1 MDARLKFMLRKS
13 ILILTIALSSSAFAT
28 PLTRYFPDN
37 ALGVIEAKD
46 LQESVTQMGSFAED
60 TQKFL
65 GTLLNDALSSKMGK
79 DLEIP
84 GVLKDL
90 TVRTMIASIR
100 DVAVSAYSVNGSPE
114 FLAVVRMTPKNLIV
128 NTFTSSFNDAMKR
141 TSAKD
146 KMREGNYLATLSGG
160 MAAGIGNNLF
170 YLSSN
175 KDLLRGYLK
184 RLNGQVLPVLVGN
197 PVYQAV
203 STVTG
208 DGFFKTTI
216 HYSALAQLL
225 GRDKSVPQNVLAIL
239 KTLNV
244 SSSVSSI
251 VEDGLETRGITQ
263 LNPNGG
269 DAALYKLLTYTPSK
283 LELLQ
288 DLPSTAP
295 TASVF
300 ATDTNGWLDYL
311 QTWLPEMDLS
321 ASEQKDVIDIFA
333 KLKSRLGNEW
343 GVVNGNLPNANSLGA
358 GLGLGGISTSTLGLL
373 GAGLLGDAFSPNSET
388 VYYAKSQD
396 GALILNDLETALNEL
411 LRISQESYPEGSSNR
426 PELVVERSTIG
437 GFDAVMAKAELN
449 SSRNPQSLEL
459 WVINKNNTIV
469 IGSNQSK
476 LEAYLTATPIFENPL
491 FKTFNL
497 PQGSTGAQLTAPVRL
512 ERTEIDAIIASSL
525 KAYQLEQDIPADMAS
540 AFGDWFESWTS
551 RTEAGYGYFLP
562 VGNKLQSYGKT
573 GFNWNK

>member
-37 ALGVIEAKD
+37 ALGVIEAVN

-65 GTLLNDALSSKMGK
+65 GTLLNDALSSQMGK
-79 DLEIP
+79 DVQVP
-84 GVLKDL
+84 GLLKDL
-90 TVRTMIASIR
+90 TVRTMVGSIR
-100 DVAVSAYSVNGSPE
+100 DVSAAAYSVGGNPE

-128 NTFTSSFNDAMKR
+128 NAFTKSFNDAIKN
-141 TSAKD
+141 TLPKN
-146 KMREGNYLATLSGG
+146 KLREGNYLAALSDG
-160 MAAGIGNNLF
+160 MAAGIGNNIF
-170 YLSSN
+170 YISSN

-184 RLNGQVLPVLVGN
+184 RLNGQVLPVLVNN

-203 STVTG
+203 SSVTG
-208 DGFFKTTI
+208 EGFFKTTI
-216 HYSALAQLL
+216 HYSAVAQLL
-225 GRDKSVPQNVLAIL
+225 GRDKSVPANVLAIL

-251 VEDGLETRGITQ
+251 VEDGLETRGVTQ

-295 TASVF
+295 SASLF

-311 QTWLPEMDLS
+311 TKWLPDTDFSAAEQRDLL
-321 ASEQKDVIDIFA
+321 DVFT
-333 KLKSRLGNEW
+333 KLKTRLGNEW
-343 GVVNGNLPNANSLGA
+343 GVVNGNLPNINSLGA
-358 GLGLGGISTSTLGLL
+358 GLGLGGVSASTLGLL

-411 LRISQESYPEGSSNR
+411 LRMSQESYPEGSSNQ
-426 PELVVERSTIG
+426 PELVVERSTVG

-449 SSRNPQSLEL
+449 SPRNPQSLEL

-476 LEAYLTATPIFENPL
+476 LEEYLTATPLLENPL

-497 PQGSTGAQLTAPVRL
+497 PQGSTGAQFTAPVRL
-512 ERTEIDAIIASSL
+512 ERSEIDAMIASLL

-540 AFGDWFESWTS
+540 AFGDWFESWAS

>member
-1 MDARLKFMLRKS
+1 MLRKS

-46 LQESVTQMGSFAED
+46 LQEAVGQMGSFAED

-65 GTLLNDALSSKMGK
+65 GTLLNDALSSQMGK
-79 DLEIP
+79 DVQVP
-84 GVLKDL
+84 GLLKDL

-128 NTFTSSFNDAMKR
+128 NAFTKSFNDAIKNVNP
-141 TSAKD
+141 KN
-146 KMREGNYLATLSGG
+146 KFREGNYLVDISGG

-184 RLNGQVLPVLVGN
+184 RLNGQVLPVLVNN

-225 GRDKSVPQNVLAIL
+225 GRDKTIPQNVLAIL

-269 DAALYKLLTYTPSK
+269 DAALYKLLTYSPSK
-283 LELLQ
+283 LELLT

-295 TASVF
+295 SASVF

-311 QTWLPEMDLS
+311 QTWLPDMDLS
-321 ASEQKDVIDIFA
+321 QQEQKNVMDVFT
-333 KLKSRLGNEW
+333 KLKSRLGSEW
-343 GVVNGNLPNANSLGA
+343 GVVNSNLPNTSYLASSLGLANFSRYRPLSLNLLGSTLLGNALGANSD
-358 GLGLGGISTSTLGLL
+358 SV
-373 GAGLLGDAFSPNSET
+373 F
-388 VYYAKSQD
+388 YAKTQD
-396 GALILNDLETALNEL
+396 GALILNDLETAFNDTLAQNKNADQPAPILERKTIAGFESLVLTRPEFQIENTTIPKFEL
-411 LRISQESYPEGSSNR
+411 LM
-426 PELVVERSTIG
+426 V
-437 GFDAVMAKAELN
+437 
-449 SSRNPQSLEL
+449 
-459 WVINKNNTIV
+459 NKNNTIL
-469 IGSNQSK
+469 IGSDQTK
-476 LEAYLTATPIFENPL
+476 LEAYLNAAPLLENPL

-497 PQGSTGAQLTAPVRL
+497 PQNIAGAQFTAPVRL
-512 ERTEIDAIIASSL
+512 ERSEIDAMIASSV
-525 KAYQLEQDIPADMAS
+525 KAYQLEKDIPADLTS
-540 AFGDWFESWTS
+540 AFGDWFESWAS